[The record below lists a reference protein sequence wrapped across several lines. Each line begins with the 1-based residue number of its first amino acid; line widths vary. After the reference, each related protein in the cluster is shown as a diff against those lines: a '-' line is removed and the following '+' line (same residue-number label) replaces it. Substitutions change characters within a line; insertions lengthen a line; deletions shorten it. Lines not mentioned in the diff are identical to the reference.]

1 MKKDDSKKL
10 PRKMKLRNLF
20 SALVASF
27 VFLPLTYAQVLPVTG
42 KVTSAGTGE
51 LIPGVNVSIEG
62 TTTGTATN
70 MDGSYTIEVPNSAV
84 VLRFSFIG
92 YLSQKIPVNGQSVID
107 VGLVEDIM
115 ALDELVVVGYGTQK
129 KADLSSA
136 IAVVAPEELAR
147 KPVATFQQALQ
158 GLSAGVSVTGNR
170 GAPGEGAS
178 IRIRG
183 VGSVNNT
190 NPLIII
196 DGIRVEGTSSII
208 PDNIESV
215 QILKDA
221 AAAAIYGSRGA
232 NGVIL
237 ITTKRG
243 KSGKPQVSFDSYY
256 GIQSAWKQMDL
267 LHSEEYCK
275 LVNETSYN
283 AGEKGPVATRDPYNQ
298 EYDTDWQAAMFRTA
312 PIQKYGLSFSAGD
325 EKSSHYFSVGYFSQ
339 DGIMIGTSYKKY
351 YATLNNDTRFGR
363 LKLGESLALSFD
375 RKENEPSAGSRSQIE
390 QILKIPPTMP
400 IYDSANLGGFAGP
413 SNEDGHDG
421 ANPVAVA
428 NTHIGIDKNYEIL
441 GNIYADLEI
450 IKGLDF
456 ISRLGVDFI
465 YSDNSYLL
473 KAHEMGD
480 AGGVG
485 ETSQDI
491 TNRNYINIVFENTLS
506 YYREIGKNT
515 VKALIGYTAEQ
526 QTDKFI
532 YASRTNFPSDDMTLH
547 TGLTNIMNDGQE
559 YESALLS
566 QLARIEYGY
575 ADKYLLTVNVRRD
588 GSSKFGSNYRY
599 GIFPSFSAAWRI
611 SKENF
616 LAGSNI
622 ISDMK
627 LRASYGTIGN
637 QDIGDYGYEASLS
650 SYFNYS
656 FNDKLVTGIGPDN
669 FANEDLHWETTTMT
683 DIGLD
688 IGLFKNKLYLT
699 ADYYDKKTKDMLLQ
713 LTIPRSVGLIDQI
726 PYQNAGSVLNR
737 GLEFSLS
744 YKEYETKFK
753 YSVSVNFAYLYNE
766 VLSLGEGGIPVIAG
780 RVETQTSG
788 ISITD
793 VGLPI
798 GSFYLYRT
806 DGLYQ
811 TTDAYVNAK
820 GEWVV
825 NNQLY
830 SFITRPNG
838 RIDTLYFQ
846 PKAQPGDIRYKDL
859 NNDQILNDKDREY
872 AGSPIPKYE
881 YALNLT
887 AEYMGF
893 DLNLFCQGV
902 YGNKIYNEN
911 RTWTEG
917 MFANWNGSV
926 KTLDRY
932 RAKDVSISTKT
943 KDGTEVTVF
952 YPANTDTDIPRAI
965 LRDPNKN
972 TLRGS
977 DRFLEDGSY
986 LRLKTLTL
994 GYSLPESLTSK
1005 IQLSKVRIYFTAQN
1019 LLTFTHYS
1027 GYDPEI
1033 GSAPIGDSDNQ
1044 ANPKINLVR
1053 GIDNGYF
1060 PQARVLMGGLQI
1072 TF

>member
-1 MKKDDSKKL
+1 M
-10 PRKMKLRNLF
+10 
-20 SALVASF
+20 
-27 VFLPLTYAQVLPVTG
+27 
-42 KVTSAGTGE
+42 
-51 LIPGVNVSIEG
+51 INVS
-62 TTTGTATN
+62 
-70 MDGSYTIEVPNSAV
+70 
-84 VLRFSFIG
+84 
-92 YLSQKIPVNGQSVID
+92 
-107 VGLVEDIM
+107 LVEDIM

-136 IAVVAPEELAR
+136 IAVVAPEDLAR

-237 ITTKRG
+237 ISTKRG
-243 KSGKPQVSFDSYY
+243 KSGKPQISFDSYY
-256 GIQSAWKQMDL
+256 GIQSAWKKMDL
-267 LHSEEYCK
+267 LHSEDYCK
-275 LVNETSYN
+275 LANETSYN
-283 AGEKGPVATRDPYNQ
+283 ADEDGPIATRDPFNTK
-298 EYDTDWQAAMFRTA
+298 YDTDWQAAMFRTA

-325 EKSSHYFSVGYFSQ
+325 EKSSHYFSIGYFSQ
-339 DGIMIGTSYKKY
+339 DGIMIGTNYEKF
-351 YATLNNDTRFGR
+351 YATLNNDTKFGR
-363 LKLGESLALSFD
+363 FKLGESIALSYD
-375 RKENEPSAGSRSQIE
+375 KKNNEPSAGSRSQIE
-390 QILKIPPTMP
+390 QILKITPTMP
-400 IYDSANLGGFAGP
+400 IYDSTNLGGFAGP
-413 SNEDGHDG
+413 MNEDGHDG
-421 ANPVAVA
+421 ANPVGVA
-428 NTHIGIDKNYEIL
+428 YSHIGIDKNIEIL
-441 GNIYADLEI
+441 GNIYGDLEI
-450 IKGLDF
+450 IKGLNF
-456 ISRLGVDFI
+456 VSRLGVDFI
-465 YSDNSYLL
+465 YGDHSFLL

-480 AGGVG
+480 AGGVADA
-485 ETSQDI
+485 SLDI
-491 TNRNYINIVFENTLS
+491 TNKSYINLIFENTLS
-506 YYREIGKNT
+506 YYREIGKNSI
-515 VKALIGYTAEQ
+515 KALIGYTAEQ
-526 QTDKFI
+526 LTNKYV
-532 YASRTNFPSDDMTLH
+532 YASRTDFPSDDMSLH
-547 TGLTNIMNDGQE
+547 AGLSNIMNDGEE
-559 YESALLS
+559 YESSLLS

-575 ADKYLLTVNVRRD
+575 AEKYLLTVNVRRD
-588 GSSKFGSNYRY
+588 GSSKFGTNFRY

-611 SKENF
+611 NKENF

-637 QDIGDYGYEASLS
+637 QEIGDYGYESSLS
-650 SYFNYS
+650 SYFNYN
-656 FNDKLVTGIGPDN
+656 FNDKLVSGIGPDN
-669 FANEDLHWETTTMT
+669 FANEDLHWETTAMM
-683 DIGLD
+683 DIGID
-688 IGLFKNKLYLT
+688 VGLIRNKVYLT
-699 ADYYDKKTKDMLLQ
+699 ADYYDKETKDMLLQ
-713 LTIPRSVGLIDQI
+713 LTIPRSVGLVDQV
-726 PYQNAGSVLNR
+726 PYQNAGSVRNR
-737 GLEFSLS
+737 GFEFSLS
-744 YKEYETKFK
+744 YKQYEKRFK
-753 YSVSVNFAYLYNE
+753 YSVTANFAYLHNE
-766 VLSLGEGGIPVIAG
+766 VLSLGEGGIPIISG
-780 RVETQTSG
+780 RVETETSG
-788 ISITD
+788 ISLTD

-811 TTDAYVNAK
+811 TSDAYRDSK
-820 GEWVV
+820 GRWVV
-825 NNQLY
+825 KNQPY
-830 SFITRPNG
+830 RTIVRPTRV
-838 RIDTLYFQ
+838 DTLYFQ

-859 NNDQILNDKDREY
+859 NGDNVLNDEDREF
-872 AGSPIPKYE
+872 AGSPIPKFE

-893 DLNLFCQGV
+893 DLNLFWQGV

-917 MFANWNGSV
+917 MFANWNGSA

-932 RAKDVSISTKT
+932 RAQDVSITTKT
-943 KDGTEVTVF
+943 QDGTEVTVF
-952 YPANTDTDIPRAI
+952 YPANTDTDVPRAI

-994 GYSLPESLTSK
+994 GYSIPGSMISK
-1005 IQLSKVRIYFTAQN
+1005 IKMSKVRVYFTAQN
-1019 LLTFTHYS
+1019 LLTFTRYT

-1033 GSAPIGDSDNQ
+1033 GSAPIGDSDDQ
-1044 ANPKINLVR
+1044 DNPKINLVR

-1060 PQARVLMGGLQI
+1060 PQARILMGGFQI

>member
-1 MKKDDSKKL
+1 
-10 PRKMKLRNLF
+10 
-20 SALVASF
+20 
-27 VFLPLTYAQVLPVTG
+27 
-42 KVTSAGTGE
+42 
-51 LIPGVNVSIEG
+51 
-62 TTTGTATN
+62 
-70 MDGSYTIEVPNSAV
+70 
-84 VLRFSFIG
+84 
-92 YLSQKIPVNGQSVID
+92 
-107 VGLVEDIM
+107 M

-170 GAPGEGAS
+170 GAPGEGAA

-237 ITTKRG
+237 ISTKRG
-243 KSGKPQVSFDSYY
+243 QSGKPVVSFDAYY
-256 GIQSAWKQMDL
+256 GVQTAWKQMDL
-267 LHSEEYCK
+267 LHSEEYAK
-275 LVNETSYN
+275 LANETNYN
-283 AGEKGPVATRDPYNQ
+283 ADFDGPIATRDPYNT

-325 EKSSHYFSVGYFSQ
+325 EKSSHYMSVGYFSQ
-339 DGIMIGTSYKKY
+339 EGIMIGTSYEKF
-351 YATLNNDTRFGR
+351 YATLNNDTKFGR
-363 LKLGESLALSFD
+363 LKVGESMALSYD
-375 RKENEPSAGSRSQIE
+375 KKNNEPSAGSRSQIE
-390 QILKIPPTMP
+390 QILKITPTMP
-400 IYDSANLGGFAGP
+400 IYDSTNLGGFAGP

-421 ANPVAVA
+421 ANPVGVA
-428 NTHIGIDKNYEIL
+428 NTHIGIDKNIEVF
-441 GNIYADLEI
+441 GNIYGDLEI
-450 IKGLDF
+450 IKGLNF
-456 ISRLGVDFI
+456 VSRLGVDFI
-465 YSDNSYLL
+465 YGDHSFLL

-480 AGGVG
+480 AGGVADASLDV
-485 ETSQDI
+485 TYSS
-491 TNRNYINIVFENTLS
+491 YVNIVFENTLS
-506 YYREIGKNT
+506 YFREFGKNSI
-515 VKALIGYTAEQ
+515 KALIGYTSEQ
-526 QTDKFI
+526 QLDKFV
-532 YASRTNFPSDDMTLH
+532 YASRTDFPSDDMTLH
-547 TGLTNIMNDGQE
+547 AGLSNVMNDGQE
-559 YESALLS
+559 YESSMLS

-575 ADKYLLTVNVRRD
+575 ASKYLLTVNVRRD
-588 GSSKFGSNYRY
+588 GSSKFGANYRW
-599 GIFPSFSAAWRI
+599 GIFPSLSAAWRV

-616 LAGSNI
+616 LANSNI

-637 QDIGDYGYEASLS
+637 QDIGDYGYESSLS

-669 FANEDLHWETTTMT
+669 FANEDLHWETTAML

-688 IGLFKNKLYLT
+688 VGLIKNKLYLT
-699 ADYYDKKTKDMLLQ
+699 ADYYDKRTEEMLLQ
-713 LTIPRSVGLIDQI
+713 LTIPRSVGLVDQV

-737 GLEFSLS
+737 GFEFSLS
-744 YKEYETKFK
+744 YKQYENRFK
-753 YSVSVNFAYLYNE
+753 YSISANFAYLHNE
-766 VLSLGEGGIPVIAG
+766 VLSLGEGGIPIISG
-780 RVETQTSG
+780 RVETETSG
-788 ISITD
+788 ISLTD
-793 VGLPI
+793 VGIPI
-798 GSFYLYRT
+798 GSFYVYRT
-806 DGLYQ
+806 DGLYRLSD
-811 TTDAYVNAK
+811 TYINEK
-820 GEWVV
+820 GEYVV
-825 NNQLY
+825 YKQPNKP
-830 SFITRPNG
+830 FVRPNG
-838 RIDTLYFQ
+838 KLDTLYFQ
-846 PKAQPGDIRYKDL
+846 PKAQPGDIRYRDL
-859 NNDQILNDKDREY
+859 NGDNVLNSDDREV

-893 DLNLFCQGV
+893 DLNLFWQGV
-902 YGNKIYNEN
+902 YGNMIYNEN

-932 RAKDVSISTKT
+932 RVKDVSITT
-943 KDGTEVTVF
+943 ETQDGKEVTVF
-952 YPANTDTDIPRAI
+952 YPANTDTDVPRAI
-965 LRDPNKN
+965 LKDPNKN

-994 GYSLPESLTSK
+994 GYTIPGSITSK
-1005 IQLSKVRIYFTAQN
+1005 IKMSKVRVYFTAQN
-1019 LLTFTHYS
+1019 LLTFTSYT

-1033 GSAPIGDSDNQ
+1033 GSAPIGDSDDQ
-1044 ANPKINLVR
+1044 DNPKINLVR

-1060 PQARVLMGGLQI
+1060 PQARTLMGGLQI